1 MTGTGHARS
10 RRGEEDKKKE
20 EEVKE
25 TQEAMP
31 APKRVEE
38 KADKKKAPPKLQTK
52 KVKLYSGARKTAR
65 ATASIYPG
73 TGKVRVNGRILE
85 IWEPEVARLHMLAPA
100 QVSGE
105 LRARFDIDVKVSGGG
120 FMGQADAAAMAI
132 ARAYVD
138 QSRGNEAR
146 ERMNAYNKYL
156 LSGDP
161 RQTEPKKF
169 GGPGARRKR
178 QKSYR

>member
-1 MTGTGHARS
+1 MVSQSA
-10 RRGEEDKKKE
+10 K
-20 EEVKE
+20 
-25 TQEAMP
+25 QQA
-31 APKRVEE
+31 
-38 KADKKKAPPKLQTK
+38 K

-73 TGKVRVNGRILE
+73 SGKIRVNGHVLE
-85 IWEPEVARLHMLAPA
+85 LWEPETARLHMLAPGLVTA
-100 QVSGE
+100 D
-105 LRARFDIDVKVSGGG
+105 LRERFDLDVRVSGGG
-120 FMGQADAAAMAI
+120 FMSQADAAAMAI

-146 ERMNAYNKYL
+146 DKMNAYNKYL

-161 RQTEPKKF
+161 RQAEPKKF

>member
-1 MTGTGHARS
+1 MMTGTGHARS
-10 RRGEEDKKKE
+10 RRDEEEKKE
-20 EEVKE
+20 S
-25 TQEAMP
+25 QEAVP
-31 APKRVEE
+31 EQKRADAKVER
-38 KADKKKAPPKLQTK
+38 KKAPPKPQGK

-85 IWEPEVARLHMLAPA
+85 LWEPEVARLHMLAPT

-105 LRARFDIDVKVSGGG
+105 LREKFDIDVKVAGGG

-146 ERMNAYNKYL
+146 EKMNAYNKYL

>member
-1 MTGTGHARS
+1 M
-10 RRGEEDKKKE
+10 
-20 EEVKE
+20 VNP
-25 TQEAMP
+25 Q
-31 APKRVEE
+31 
-38 KADKKKAPPKLQTK
+38 KASIKKAP
-52 KVKLYSGARKTAR
+52 KLYSGARKTAR
-65 ATASIYPG
+65 ATAAITAG
-73 TGKVRVNGRILE
+73 AGRIRVNGTPVE
-85 IWEPEVARLHMLAPA
+85 IWEPELARLHLLGP
-100 QVSGE
+100 VSVVGE
-105 LRARFDIDVKVSGGG
+105 VREKYDLDVSVSGGG

-138 QSRGNEAR
+138 QVRGSELR

-161 RQTEPKKF
+161 RQAEPKKF

>member
-1 MTGTGHARS
+1 M
-10 RRGEEDKKKE
+10 
-20 EEVKE
+20 VP
-25 TQEAMP
+25 Q
-31 APKRVEE
+31 PKPQV
-38 KADKKKAPPKLQTK
+38 KKAP
-52 KVKLYSGARKTAR
+52 KLYSGARKTAR
-65 ATASIYPG
+65 ATAAISAGAGRVRING
-73 TGKVRVNGRILE
+73 TPVE
-85 IWEPEVARLHMLAPA
+85 IWEPEPARLHLLGPVM
-100 QVSGE
+100 VVGE
-105 LRARFDIDVKVSGGG
+105 LRDKYDLDVSVSGGG

-138 QSRGNEAR
+138 QVRGSEMR

-161 RQTEPKKF
+161 RQAEPKKF

>member
-1 MTGTGHARS
+1 MVNPAKTPV
-10 RRGEEDKKKE
+10 KKG
-20 EEVKE
+20 
-25 TQEAMP
+25 P
-31 APKRVEE
+31 
-38 KADKKKAPPKLQTK
+38 
-52 KVKLYSGARKTAR
+52 KLYSGARKTAR
-65 ATASIYPG
+65 ATAAIIPG
-73 TGKVRVNGRILE
+73 AGRVRVNGTPVE
-85 IWEPEVARLHMLAPA
+85 IWEPETARLHLMGPLAVVGDLRDKFDVD
-100 QVSGE
+100 VS
-105 LRARFDIDVKVSGGG
+105 VSGGG

-138 QSRGNEAR
+138 QVRGSAVR
-146 ERMNAYNKYL
+146 EKINAFNKYL

>member
-1 MTGTGHARS
+1 M
-10 RRGEEDKKKE
+10 
-20 EEVKE
+20 VKE
-25 TQEAMP
+25 TAKQA
-31 APKRVEE
+31 
-38 KADKKKAPPKLQTK
+38 K

-65 ATASIYPG
+65 ATASIVSG
-73 TGKVRVNGRILE
+73 NGRIRINGTPLE
-85 IWEPEVARLHMLAPA
+85 LWEPEVARLHLMGAAL
-100 QVSGE
+100 VLGE
-105 LRARFDIDVKVSGGG
+105 MREKFDVNVKVGGGG

-138 QSRGNEAR
+138 QSRGGETR
-146 ERMNAYNKYL
+146 DRMNAYNKYL